1 MPAACL
7 AVVWCQVTWL
17 TYSQPS
23 ALPSMATTLRHFEAV
38 LAPLPHLLPPVLDAL
53 NEDREVDTTFFLDPV
68 VMQLAQ
74 SYGRGNVLG
83 PLYQVCRTWV
93 WSAHPGSWAW
103 RHSSCDNK

>member
-1 MPAACL
+1 
-7 AVVWCQVTWL
+7 
-17 TYSQPS
+17 
-23 ALPSMATTLRHFEAV
+23 MATTLRHFEAV

-83 PLYQVCRTWV
+83 PLYPLP
-93 WSAHPGSWAW
+93 SAGPGCGLHTQAPGPGDILHVTISENIYMEVLSIC
-103 RHSSCDNK
+103 HNLS